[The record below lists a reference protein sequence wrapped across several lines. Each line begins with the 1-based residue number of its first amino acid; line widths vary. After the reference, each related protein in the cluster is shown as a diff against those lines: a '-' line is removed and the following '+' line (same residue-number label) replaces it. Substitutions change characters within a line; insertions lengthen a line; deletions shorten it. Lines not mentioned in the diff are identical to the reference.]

1 MIIEAK
7 TSYSYMNAGKRTFLN
22 PEVMD
27 RFEPFD
33 PFTDVS
39 KPGGVF
45 PVEVLCEPYRSFVK
59 AAAKSYQTDIAMPGC
74 VELGV
79 LSIILPHGGFRVRVY
94 DDWTEPVN
102 LFFEIVHPPSGNKS
116 QILNVGTRPM
126 LNAVKGWNVENAA
139 VIEANRQEIEILKS
153 RLENVKKT
161 IAKSKKAADGPE
173 LQSVIEELNNAERG
187 QLQAQRWT
195 TGHATPEALEI
206 LAAANGGCIAIVS
219 GESGIL
225 DILNGTYSKNGASTC
240 FDILLSGYSA
250 ETFESDRVTRNS
262 VLLDSVTISTLLM
275 GQPESH
281 ARFMSNRL
289 FDGKGLTAR
298 FLYSFP
304 QSNVGTRTYQKEAIP
319 EDIAAARNSKIRSL
333 TRNMIDWKQENPVIT
348 LSADADHAFG
358 EFYNSFEKLL
368 PDMSE
373 PLQEWAGKLRGNVIR
388 LAGIL
393 HLAETDGVP
402 GVISGETMRGA
413 INLGGYFYQQAEY
426 AFSANADPKPV
437 QDARYILDRLTSQY
451 FKDQFFIDD
460 KKVFM
465 MLTRK
470 QLFDRSARF
479 KTVEQMQEGL
489 NELERRGYIIQEEFR
504 NGTAG
509 RPKQMILV
517 RPDLF
522 NDPQ

>member
-1 MIIEAK
+1 MIVEAK
-7 TSYSYMNAGKRTFLN
+7 TTYSYMDAGKRTFLN

-33 PFTDVS
+33 PFTDVA
-39 KPGGVF
+39 KPRGVF

-79 LSIILPHGGFRVRVY
+79 LSIILPHGGYRIRVY
-94 DDWTEPVN
+94 DDWIEPTN
-102 LFFEIVHPPSGNKS
+102 LYVEIVHPPSGNKS
-116 QILNVGTRPM
+116 QILNVGTKPA
-126 LNAVKGWNVENAA
+126 LDEVKSWNLENAA
-139 VIEANRQEIEILKS
+139 VIEANRQEIEVLKS
-153 RLENVKKT
+153 RLENTKKA
-161 IAKSKKAADGPE
+161 IAKSKKPVDSPE
-173 LQSVIEELNNAERG
+173 LRNVIEELNNAERK
-187 QLQAQRWT
+187 QLQEQRWT
-195 TGHATPEALEI
+195 TGRATPEALEM
-206 LAAANGGCIAIVS
+206 LAAANGGCIAVVS

-225 DILNGTYSKNGASTC
+225 DILSGTYTKSGASTC
-240 FDILLSGYSA
+240 FDIFLSGYSG
-250 ETFESDRVTRNS
+250 EQFESDRVGRGS
-262 VLLDSVTISTLLM
+262 VRLDSVTISTLLM

-281 ARFMSNRL
+281 ARFVSNQNFGGR
-289 FDGKGLTAR
+289 GLTAR

-304 QSNVGTRTYQKEAIP
+304 QSNVGMRTYQKDAIP
-319 EDIAAARNSKIRSL
+319 RDIMAARNSKIQRL
-333 TRNMIDWKQENPVIT
+333 TRNMIDWNQANTTIT
-348 LSADADHAFG
+348 LSEEADHEFG
-358 EFYNSFEKLL
+358 KFYNAFEELL
-368 PDMSE
+368 PDMPE
-373 PLQEWAGKLRGNVIR
+373 ALQEWGGKLRGNIIR

-393 HLAETDGVP
+393 HLAENDGVP
-402 GVISGETMRGA
+402 GIISGETMRGA
-413 INLGGYFYQQAEY
+413 IKLGEYFCDQAEY

-437 QDARYILDRLTSQY
+437 SDARYILERLTSQF

-489 NELERRGYIIQEEFR
+489 AELERRGYIIQEEFR